1 MTGAM
6 TGAWHTDLVQLYTH
20 TERGVRYSHASN
32 YTWCGGKVLWAADR
46 AGRQGD
52 MQGEST
58 ARWTR
63 TRDPPRAGGPSPYA
77 KFDSVTFFL

>member
-32 YTWCGGKVLWAADR
+32 FQLHLVRGEGAVGG
-46 AGRQGD
+46 
-52 MQGEST
+52 
-58 ARWTR
+58 
-63 TRDPPRAGGPSPYA
+63 
-77 KFDSVTFFL
+77 